1 MLFLLYSTQMVGG
14 FTERSLDSID
24 PKIMSLVSDYMLNTI
39 KQNDFKITSVQSQVV
54 AGINFKFAV
63 EFGEKHAILVV
74 FRSLSQQI
82 EVSSY
87 TELNDE
93 M

>member
-24 PKIMSLVSDYMLNTI
+24 PKIMSLVSDYMLNTV
-39 KQNDFKITSVQSQVV
+39 KQKDFKITSVQSQVV
-54 AGINFKFAV
+54 AGINFKFTV
-63 EFGEKHAILVV
+63 EFGGKRAILVV